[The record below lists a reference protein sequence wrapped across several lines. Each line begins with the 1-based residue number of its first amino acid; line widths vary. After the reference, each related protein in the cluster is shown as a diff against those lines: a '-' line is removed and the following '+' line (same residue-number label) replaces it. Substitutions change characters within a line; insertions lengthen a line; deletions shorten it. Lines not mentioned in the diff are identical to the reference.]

1 MKLQGP
7 VQAWVA
13 IYALR
18 NESKEKS
25 NIILSLVGEICCCSV
40 AADIFILLPSIA
52 TLIIHDIKAR
62 SIAAAMHDFY
72 QKLYEGR
79 EDNSNNSN
87 QVKTSSH

>member
-1 MKLQGP
+1 MTFRTRKSTMKT
-7 VQAWVA
+7 
-13 IYALR
+13 R
-18 NESKEKS
+18 
-25 NIILSLVGEICCCSV
+25 SV

-62 SIAAAMHDFY
+62 SIAAAMHDSY

>member
-1 MKLQGP
+1 MALNVVPRVLNVNYFIASFVRMAFRTRKSTMKT
-7 VQAWVA
+7 
-13 IYALR
+13 R
-18 NESKEKS
+18 
-25 NIILSLVGEICCCSV
+25 SV